1 MLRSKWMIKIAIL
14 DDDKTALMISTSA
27 VEAFL
32 KEKNAEYRLFS
43 FSNPLN
49 FLASAKEEKFDLS
62 FLDIDM
68 PEMNGLSVANELTT
82 ISKDGQIIFLSQRE
96 DLVFECLKFHPFGFI
111 RKSKLIDDFSLMMNQ
126 YFQTISNNES
136 NEAKIDFFDK
146 TKTFSFKIK
155 EIVYIEGDRNYQ
167 KVVLKDKTSQ
177 NVRVP
182 LVTLEDKLR
191 EYGFLRIHKGYL
203 VNYLYIRSIESE
215 EVYLTTGISLPM
227 AKKRKEE
234 IMKQYLA
241 ISRKNSAVII

>member
-1 MLRSKWMIKIAIL
+1 MLKIAIL
-14 DDDKTALMISTSA
+14 DDDKTALMISTGA

-32 KEKNAEYRLFS
+32 KEKNAEYQLFS

-49 FLASAKEEKFDLS
+49 FVASAKEEKFDLS

-68 PEMNGLSVANELTT
+68 PEMNGLEVADQLTE
-82 ISKDGQIIFLSQRE
+82 IAKNGQIIFLSQRE

-126 YFQTISNNES
+126 WYQTIANAES
-136 NEAKIDFFDK
+136 DATKIDFIDK
-146 TKTFSFKIK
+146 TKTVSFRIK

-177 NVRVP
+177 NIRVAMGQ
-182 LVTLEDKLR
+182 LEEKLR
-191 EYGFLRIHKGYL
+191 AHGFIRIHKGYL
-203 VNYLYIRSIESE
+203 LNYLYIRSIAND

-227 AKKRKEE
+227 SKKRREE
-234 IMKQYLA
+234 IMKQYME
-241 ISRKNSAVII
+241 ISRKKSTVII

>member
-1 MLRSKWMIKIAIL
+1 MIKIAIL

-68 PEMNGLSVANELTT
+68 PEMNGLNVANELTA
-82 ISKDGQIIFLSQRE
+82 ISKYGQIIFLSQRE

-177 NVRVP
+177 NIRVP
-182 LVTLEDKLR
+182 LGTLEDKLR
-191 EYGFLRIHKGYL
+191 EHGFLRIHKGYL
-203 VNYLYIRSIESE
+203 LNYLYIRSIESE

>member
-1 MLRSKWMIKIAIL
+1 MLKIAIL

-32 KEKNAEYRLFS
+32 KEKNAEYRVFS

-68 PEMNGLSVANELTT
+68 PEMNGLSVANELAA
-82 ISKDGQIIFLSQRE
+82 ISKYGQIIFLSQRE

-126 YFQTISNNES
+126 FFQTVSNNES
-136 NEAKIDFFDK
+136 NETKIDFFDK
-146 TKTFSFKIK
+146 TKTYSFKIK
-155 EIVYIEGDRNYQ
+155 DIVYIEGDRNYQ
-167 KVVLKDKTSQ
+167 KVVLKDKSSQ
-177 NVRVP
+177 AIRVP
-182 LVTLEDKLR
+182 LGTLEEKLR

-203 VNYLYIRSIESE
+203 LNYLYIRSIENE
-215 EVYLTTGISLPM
+215 EVYLTTGTSLPM

-241 ISRKNSAVII
+241 ISRKNSSVII

>member
-1 MLRSKWMIKIAIL
+1 MLKIAIL

-68 PEMNGLSVANELTT
+68 PEMNGLSVANELAT
-82 ISKDGQIIFLSQRE
+82 ISKYGQIIFLSQRE

-126 YFQTISNNES
+126 FFQTIANNES
-136 NEAKIDFFDK
+136 NETKIDFFDK
-146 TKTFSFKIK
+146 TKTYSFKIK
-155 EIVYIEGDRNYQ
+155 DIVYIEGDRNYQ
-167 KVVLKDKTSQ
+167 KVVLKDKSSQ
-177 NVRVP
+177 NIRVP
-182 LVTLEDKLR
+182 LGTLEEKLR

-203 VNYLYIRSIESE
+203 LNYLYIRSIENE
-215 EVYLTTGISLPM
+215 EVYLTTGTSLPM

-241 ISRKNSAVII
+241 ISRKNSSVII

>member
-1 MLRSKWMIKIAIL
+1 MLKIAIL

-68 PEMNGLSVANELTT
+68 PEMNGLSVADELTQ
-82 ISKDGQIIFLSQRE
+82 ISKYGQIIFLSQRE

-111 RKSKLIDDFSLMMNQ
+111 RKSKLIDDFSLMMTQ
-126 YFQTISNNES
+126 FFQTISNNES

-146 TKTFSFKIK
+146 TRTYSFKIK
-155 EIVYIEGDRNYQ
+155 DIVYIEGDRNYQ
-167 KVVLKDKTSQ
+167 KVVLKDKSSQ

-182 LVTLEDKLR
+182 LGTLEDKLR
-191 EYGFLRIHKGYL
+191 EHGFLRIHKGYL
-203 VNYLYIRSIESE
+203 LNYLYIRSIESE
-215 EVYLTTGISLPM
+215 EVYLTTGTSLPM
-227 AKKRKEE
+227 AKKRKDE

-241 ISRKNSAVII
+241 ISRKNSSVII

>member
-1 MLRSKWMIKIAIL
+1 MLKIAIL

-32 KEKNAEYRLFS
+32 KEKNAEYRVFS

-68 PEMNGLSVANELTT
+68 PEMNGLSVANELAA
-82 ISKDGQIIFLSQRE
+82 ISKYGQIIFLSQRE

-126 YFQTISNNES
+126 FFQTVSNNES
-136 NEAKIDFFDK
+136 NETKIDFFDK
-146 TKTFSFKIK
+146 TKTYSFKIK
-155 EIVYIEGDRNYQ
+155 DIVYIEGDRNYQ
-167 KVVLKDKTSQ
+167 KVVLKDKSSQ
-177 NVRVP
+177 TIRVP
-182 LVTLEDKLR
+182 LGTLEEKLR

-203 VNYLYIRSIESE
+203 LNYLYIRSIENE
-215 EVYLTTGISLPM
+215 EVYLTTGTSLPM

-241 ISRKNSAVII
+241 ISRKNSSVII

>member
-1 MLRSKWMIKIAIL
+1 MLKIAIL

-68 PEMNGLSVANELTT
+68 PEMNGLNVANELTA
-82 ISKDGQIIFLSQRE
+82 ISKYGQIIFLSQRE

-126 YFQTISNNES
+126 FFQTVSNNES
-136 NEAKIDFFDK
+136 NETKIDFFDK
-146 TKTFSFKIK
+146 TKTYSFKIK
-155 EIVYIEGDRNYQ
+155 DIVYIEGDRNYQ
-167 KVVLKDKTSQ
+167 KVVLKDKSSQ
-177 NVRVP
+177 NIRVP
-182 LVTLEDKLR
+182 LGTLEEKLR

-203 VNYLYIRSIESE
+203 LNYLYIRSIESE
-215 EVYLTTGISLPM
+215 EVYLTTGTSLPM

-241 ISRKNSAVII
+241 ISRKNSSVII

>member
-1 MLRSKWMIKIAIL
+1 MIKIAIL

-32 KEKNAEYRLFS
+32 KEKNAEYKLFS

-68 PEMNGLSVANELTT
+68 PEMTGLEVANQLGE
-82 ISKDGQIIFLSQRE
+82 IAKSGQIIFLSQRE

-126 YFQTISNNES
+126 FYQTISNAES
-136 NEAKIDFFDK
+136 DETKIEFIDK

-167 KVVLKDKTSQ
+167 TVVLKDKSSQ
-177 NVRVP
+177 NIRVP
-182 LVTLEDKLR
+182 LGQLEDKLKDH
-191 EYGFLRIHKGYL
+191 GFIRIHKGYL
-203 VNYLYIRSIESE
+203 LNYLYIRSIEGE

-227 AKKRKEE
+227 AKKRKDE

>member
-1 MLRSKWMIKIAIL
+1 MLKIAIL

-68 PEMNGLSVANELTT
+68 PEMNGLNVANELTA
-82 ISKDGQIIFLSQRE
+82 ISKYGQIIFLSQRE

-126 YFQTISNNES
+126 FFQTVSNNES
-136 NEAKIDFFDK
+136 NETKIDFFDK
-146 TKTFSFKIK
+146 TKTYSFKIK
-155 EIVYIEGDRNYQ
+155 DIVYIEGDRNYQ
-167 KVVLKDKTSQ
+167 KVVLKDKSSQ
-177 NVRVP
+177 NIRVP
-182 LVTLEDKLR
+182 LGTLEEKLR

-203 VNYLYIRSIESE
+203 LNYLYIRSIESE
-215 EVYLTTGISLPM
+215 EVYLTIGTSLPM

-241 ISRKNSAVII
+241 ISRKNSSVII

>member
-1 MLRSKWMIKIAIL
+1 MLKVAIL
-14 DDDKTALMISTSA
+14 DDNKTALMISSSA

-68 PEMNGLSVANELTT
+68 PEMNGLEVANELAD
-82 ISKDGQIIFLSQRE
+82 ICKNGQIIFLSQRE

-126 YFQTISNNES
+126 YYQTISNAES
-136 NEAKIDFFDK
+136 DETKIDIIDK
-146 TKTFSFKIK
+146 TKTVSFKIK

-177 NVRVP
+177 NIRVA
-182 LVTLEDKLR
+182 LGSLEEKLR
-191 EYGFLRIHKGYL
+191 EHGFIRIHKGYL
-203 VNYLYIRSIESE
+203 LNYLYIRSIAND
-215 EVYLTTGISLPM
+215 EVYLTT
-227 AKKRKEE
+227 
-234 IMKQYLA
+234 
-241 ISRKNSAVII
+241 

>member
-1 MLRSKWMIKIAIL
+1 MIKIAIL

-32 KEKNAEYRLFS
+32 KEKNAEYKLFS

-49 FLASAKEEKFDLS
+49 FIASAKEEKFDLS

-68 PEMNGLSVANELTT
+68 PEMSGLEVANQLTE
-82 ISKDGQIIFLSQRE
+82 IAKNGQIIFLSQRE

-126 YFQTISNNES
+126 FFQTINNVES
-136 NEAKIDFFDK
+136 DETKIEFIDK

-167 KVVLKDKTSQ
+167 KVVLKDKSSQ
-177 NVRVP
+177 NIRVA
-182 LVTLEDKLR
+182 LGQLEEKLKDH
-191 EYGFLRIHKGYL
+191 GFIRIHKGYL
-203 VNYLYIRSIESE
+203 LNYLYIRSIEGE

-227 AKKRKEE
+227 AKKRKDE

-241 ISRKNSAVII
+241 ISRKNSAVIM

>member
-1 MLRSKWMIKIAIL
+1 MLKIAIL
-14 DDDKTALMISTSA
+14 DDDKTALMISSSA
-27 VEAFL
+27 IEAFL
-32 KEKNAEYRLFS
+32 KEKNIEYRLFV

-68 PEMNGLSVANELTT
+68 PEMNGLEVANELSN
-82 ISKDGQIIFLSQRE
+82 IAKNGQIIFLSQRE
-96 DLVFECLKFHPFGFI
+96 DLVFDCLKFHPFGFI

-126 YFQTISNNES
+126 FFQTISEAES
-136 NEAKIDFFDK
+136 NETRIDFVDK

-182 LVTLEDKLR
+182 LGTLEEKLR
-191 EYGFLRIHKGYL
+191 GRGFIRIHKGYL
-203 VNYLYIRSIESE
+203 LNYLYIRSIEGE
-215 EVYLTTGISLPM
+215 EVYLTTGTSLPM
-227 AKKRKEE
+227 SKKRKDE

-241 ISRKNSAVII
+241 FSRKNSSVII

>member
-1 MLRSKWMIKIAIL
+1 MLKIAIL
-14 DDDKTALMISTSA
+14 DDDKTALMISASA

-68 PEMNGLSVANELTT
+68 PEMNGLNVANELAA
-82 ISKDGQIIFLSQRE
+82 ISKYGQIIFLSQRE

-126 YFQTISNNES
+126 FFQTVSNNES
-136 NEAKIDFFDK
+136 NETKIDFFDK
-146 TKTFSFKIK
+146 TKTYSFKIK
-155 EIVYIEGDRNYQ
+155 DIVYIEGDRNYQ
-167 KVVLKDKTSQ
+167 KVVLKDKSSQ
-177 NVRVP
+177 NIRVP
-182 LVTLEDKLR
+182 LGTLEEKLR

-203 VNYLYIRSIESE
+203 LNYLYIRSIESE
-215 EVYLTTGISLPM
+215 EVYLTTGTSLPM

-241 ISRKNSAVII
+241 ISRKNSSVII

>member
-1 MLRSKWMIKIAIL
+1 MLKISIL
-14 DDDKTALMISTSA
+14 DDNKTALMISAGA

-32 KEKNAEYRLFS
+32 KEKSVEYKLFS

-68 PEMNGLSVANELTT
+68 PEMNGLEVANQLSE
-82 ISKDGQIIFLSQRE
+82 INKSGQIIFLSQRE

-126 YFQTISNNES
+126 YYQTIANTES
-136 NEAKIDFFDK
+136 DDAKIDFIDK
-146 TKTFSFKIK
+146 TKTVSFKLK

-167 KVVLKDKTSQ
+167 KVVLRDKTSQ
-177 NVRVP
+177 NIRVQMGS
-182 LVTLEDKLR
+182 LEEKLK
-191 EYGFLRIHKGYL
+191 EHGFIRIHKGYL
-203 VNYLYIRSIESE
+203 LNYLYIRSIEGE
-215 EVYLTTGISLPM
+215 EVYLTTGVSLPL
-227 AKKRKEE
+227 AKKRKDE

-241 ISRKNSAVII
+241 ISRKNSAIII

>member
-1 MLRSKWMIKIAIL
+1 MLKIAIL

-68 PEMNGLSVANELTT
+68 PEMNGLSVANELAT
-82 ISKDGQIIFLSQRE
+82 ISKYGQIIFLSQRE

-126 YFQTISNNES
+126 FFQTVANNES
-136 NEAKIDFFDK
+136 NETKIDFFDK
-146 TKTFSFKIK
+146 TKTYSFKIK
-155 EIVYIEGDRNYQ
+155 DIVYIEGDRNYQ
-167 KVVLKDKTSQ
+167 KVVLKDKSSQ
-177 NVRVP
+177 NIRVP
-182 LVTLEDKLR
+182 LGTLEEKLR

-203 VNYLYIRSIESE
+203 LNYLYIRSIENE
-215 EVYLTTGISLPM
+215 EVYLTTGTSLPM

-241 ISRKNSAVII
+241 ISRKNSSVII

>member
-1 MLRSKWMIKIAIL
+1 MIKVAIL

-68 PEMNGLSVANELTT
+68 PEMNGLEVANQLTEIAKT
-82 ISKDGQIIFLSQRE
+82 CQIIFLSQRE

-146 TKTFSFKIK
+146 TKTFSYKIK

-182 LVTLEDKLR
+182 LGTLEDKLR
-191 EYGFLRIHKGYL
+191 EHGFLRIHKGYL

-241 ISRKNSAVII
+241 ISRKNSSVII

>member
-1 MLRSKWMIKIAIL
+1 MIKIAIL

-32 KEKNAEYRLFS
+32 KEKNAEYKLFS

-49 FLASAKEEKFDLS
+49 FLASAKEEKFDLA

-68 PEMNGLSVANELTT
+68 PEMTGLEVANQLSE
-82 ISKDGQIIFLSQRE
+82 IAKNGQIIFLSQRE

-126 YFQTISNNES
+126 YFQTISNAES
-136 NEAKIDFFDK
+136 DETKIDFIDK
-146 TKTFSFKIK
+146 TKTVSFKIK

-167 KVVLKDKTSQ
+167 KVVLKDKSSQ
-177 NVRVP
+177 NIRVP
-182 LVTLEDKLR
+182 LGSLEEKLKDH
-191 EYGFLRIHKGYL
+191 GFIRIHKGYL
-203 VNYLYIRSIESE
+203 LNYLYIRSIEGE

-227 AKKRKEE
+227 AKKRKDE

>member
-1 MLRSKWMIKIAIL
+1 MIKIAIL

-32 KEKNAEYRLFS
+32 KEKNAEYKLFS

-49 FLASAKEEKFDLS
+49 FIASAKEEKFDLS

-68 PEMNGLSVANELTT
+68 PEMNGLEVANQLSE
-82 ISKDGQIIFLSQRE
+82 IAKSGQIIFLSQRE

-126 YFQTISNNES
+126 FFQTISNAES
-136 NEAKIDFFDK
+136 DETKIDFIDK
-146 TKTFSFKIK
+146 TRTYSFKIK

-167 KVVLKDKTSQ
+167 KIVLKDKSSQ
-177 NVRVP
+177 NIRVP
-182 LVTLEDKLR
+182 LGQLEDKLKD
-191 EYGFLRIHKGYL
+191 YGFIRIHKGYL
-203 VNYLYIRSIESE
+203 LNYLYIRSIEGE

-227 AKKRKEE
+227 AKKRKDE

>member
-1 MLRSKWMIKIAIL
+1 MIKIAIL
-14 DDDKTALMISTSA
+14 DDDKTALMISTA
-27 VEAFL
+27 TVEAFL
-32 KEKNAEYRLFS
+32 KEKNTEYKLFS

-49 FLASAKEEKFDLS
+49 FLASAKEEKFNLS

-68 PEMNGLSVANELTT
+68 PEMTGLEVANQLSEVAKT
-82 ISKDGQIIFLSQRE
+82 GQIIFLSQRE

-126 YFQTISNNES
+126 FYQTISNADSDET
-136 NEAKIDFFDK
+136 KIEFIDK

-177 NVRVP
+177 NIRVA
-182 LVTLEDKLR
+182 LGQLEEKLK
-191 EYGFLRIHKGYL
+191 EHGFIRIHKGYL
-203 VNYLYIRSIESE
+203 LNYLYIRSIEGE

-227 AKKRKEE
+227 AKKRKDE

>member
-1 MLRSKWMIKIAIL
+1 MIKIAIL

-68 PEMNGLSVANELTT
+68 PEMNGLNVANELTA
-82 ISKDGQIIFLSQRE
+82 ISKYGQIIFLSQRE

-177 NVRVP
+177 NIRVP
-182 LVTLEDKLR
+182 LGTLEDKLR
-191 EYGFLRIHKGYL
+191 EHGFLRIHKGYL

-215 EVYLTTGISLPM
+215 EVYLTTGTSLPM

>member
-1 MLRSKWMIKIAIL
+1 MLKIAIL
-14 DDDKTALMISTSA
+14 DDDKTALMISTGA

-32 KEKNAEYRLFS
+32 KEKNAEYQLFS

-49 FLASAKEEKFDLS
+49 FVASAKEEKFDLS

-68 PEMNGLSVANELTT
+68 PEMNGLEVANQLTE
-82 ISKDGQIIFLSQRE
+82 IAKNGQIIFLSQRE

-126 YFQTISNNES
+126 WYQTIANAES
-136 NEAKIDFFDK
+136 DETKIDIIDK
-146 TKTFSFKIK
+146 TKTVSFKIK

-177 NVRVP
+177 NIRVAMGQ
-182 LVTLEDKLR
+182 LEEKLR
-191 EYGFLRIHKGYL
+191 AHGFIRIHKGYL
-203 VNYLYIRSIESE
+203 LNYLYIRSIAND

-227 AKKRKEE
+227 SKKRREE
-234 IMKQYLA
+234 IMKQYME
-241 ISRKNSAVII
+241 ISRKKSTVVI

>member
-1 MLRSKWMIKIAIL
+1 MLKIAIL

-68 PEMNGLSVANELTT
+68 PEMNGLSVANELAA
-82 ISKDGQIIFLSQRE
+82 ISKYGQIIFLSQRE

-126 YFQTISNNES
+126 FFQTIANNES
-136 NEAKIDFFDK
+136 NETKIDFFDK
-146 TKTFSFKIK
+146 TKTYSFKIK
-155 EIVYIEGDRNYQ
+155 DIVYIEGDRNYQ
-167 KVVLKDKTSQ
+167 KVVLKDKSSQ
-177 NVRVP
+177 NIRVP
-182 LVTLEDKLR
+182 LGTLEEKLR

-203 VNYLYIRSIESE
+203 LNYLYIRSIENE
-215 EVYLTTGISLPM
+215 EVYLTTGTSLPM

-241 ISRKNSAVII
+241 ISRKNSSVII

>member
-1 MLRSKWMIKIAIL
+1 MLKIAIL
-14 DDDKTALMISTSA
+14 DDDKTALMISTA
-27 VEAFL
+27 TVEAFL
-32 KEKNAEYRLFS
+32 KEKNAEYKLFS

-68 PEMNGLSVANELTT
+68 PEMNGLSVANELTQ
-82 ISKDGQIIFLSQRE
+82 ISKYGQIIFLSQRE

-111 RKSKLIDDFSLMMNQ
+111 RKSKLIDDFSLMMTQ

-155 EIVYIEGDRNYQ
+155 DIVYIEGDRNYQ

-182 LVTLEDKLR
+182 LGTLEDKLR

-203 VNYLYIRSIESE
+203 LNYLFIRSIENE

-227 AKKRKEE
+227 AKKRKDE

-241 ISRKNSAVII
+241 ISRKNSAVIM

>member
-1 MLRSKWMIKIAIL
+1 MLKVAIL
-14 DDDKTALMISTSA
+14 DDNKTALMISSSA

-32 KEKNAEYRLFS
+32 KEKNAEYQLFS

-68 PEMNGLSVANELTT
+68 PEMNGLEVANQLSE
-82 ISKDGQIIFLSQRE
+82 IAKNGQIIFLSQRE

-126 YFQTISNNES
+126 WYQTVNNSES
-136 NEAKIDFFDK
+136 DETKIDFIDK
-146 TKTFSFKIK
+146 TKTISFKIK

-167 KVVLKDKTSQ
+167 KVVLKDKSSQ
-177 NVRVP
+177 NIRAAMGQ
-182 LVTLEDKLR
+182 LEDKLR
-191 EYGFLRIHKGYL
+191 EHGFIRIHKGYL
-203 VNYLYIRSIESE
+203 LNYLYIRSIAND

-227 AKKRKEE
+227 SKKRKDE
-234 IMKQYLA
+234 IMKQYMA

>member
-1 MLRSKWMIKIAIL
+1 MLKIAIL

-32 KEKNAEYRLFS
+32 KEKNAEYRVFS

-68 PEMNGLSVANELTT
+68 PEMNGLSVANELAA
-82 ISKDGQIIFLSQRE
+82 ISKYGQIIFLSQRE

-126 YFQTISNNES
+126 FFQTVSNNES
-136 NEAKIDFFDK
+136 NETKIDFFDK
-146 TKTFSFKIK
+146 TKTYSFKIK
-155 EIVYIEGDRNYQ
+155 DIVYIEGDRNYQ
-167 KVVLKDKTSQ
+167 KVVLKDKSSQ
-177 NVRVP
+177 NIRVP
-182 LVTLEDKLR
+182 LGTLEEKLR

-203 VNYLYIRSIESE
+203 LNYLYIRSIESE
-215 EVYLTTGISLPM
+215 EVYLTTGTSLPM

-241 ISRKNSAVII
+241 ISRKNSSVII

>member
-1 MLRSKWMIKIAIL
+1 MLKVAIL
-14 DDDKTALMISTSA
+14 DDNKTALMISSSA

-68 PEMNGLSVANELTT
+68 PEMNGLEVANELAD
-82 ISKDGQIIFLSQRE
+82 ICKNGQIIFLSQRE

-126 YFQTISNNES
+126 YYQTISNAES
-136 NEAKIDFFDK
+136 DETKIDIIDK
-146 TKTFSFKIK
+146 TKTVSFKIK

-177 NVRVP
+177 NIRVA
-182 LVTLEDKLR
+182 LGSLEEKLR
-191 EYGFLRIHKGYL
+191 EHGFIRIHKGYL
-203 VNYLYIRSIESE
+203 LNYLYIRSIAND

-227 AKKRKEE
+227 SKKRKEE
-234 IMKQYLA
+234 IMKQYMA
-241 ISRKNSAVII
+241 MSRKNSAVII

>member
-1 MLRSKWMIKIAIL
+1 MLKIAIL
-14 DDDKTALMISTSA
+14 DDNKTALMISTSA

-32 KEKNAEYRLFS
+32 KEKNAEYKLFS

-68 PEMNGLSVANELTT
+68 PEMDGLEVANQLSE
-82 ISKDGQIIFLSQRE
+82 ICKNGQIIFLSQRE

-126 YFQTISNNES
+126 YYQTIANAES
-136 NEAKIDFFDK
+136 DDAKIDFIDK
-146 TKTFSFKIK
+146 TKTVSFKIK

-177 NVRVP
+177 NVRVQMGS
-182 LVTLEDKLR
+182 LEEKLR
-191 EYGFLRIHKGYL
+191 EHGFIRIHKGYL
-203 VNYLYIRSIESE
+203 VNYLYIRSIGTD
-215 EVYLTTGISLPM
+215 EVLLTTGPALPM
-227 AKKRKEE
+227 SKKRKDE
-234 IMKQYLA
+234 IMKQYLE
-241 ISRKNSAVII
+241 ISRSNTSIVL

>member
-1 MLRSKWMIKIAIL
+1 MLKIAIL

-32 KEKNAEYRLFS
+32 KEKNAEYRVFS

-68 PEMNGLSVANELTT
+68 PEMNGLSVANELAA
-82 ISKDGQIIFLSQRE
+82 ISKYGQIIFLSQRE

-126 YFQTISNNES
+126 FFQTVANNES
-136 NEAKIDFFDK
+136 NETKIDFFDK
-146 TKTFSFKIK
+146 TKTYSFKIK
-155 EIVYIEGDRNYQ
+155 DIVYIEGDRNYQ
-167 KVVLKDKTSQ
+167 KVVLKDKSSQ
-177 NVRVP
+177 NIRVP
-182 LVTLEDKLR
+182 LGTLEEKLR

-203 VNYLYIRSIESE
+203 LNYLYIRSIENE
-215 EVYLTTGISLPM
+215 EVYLTTGTSLPM

-241 ISRKNSAVII
+241 ISRKNSSVII

>member
-1 MLRSKWMIKIAIL
+1 MLKIAIL

-68 PEMNGLSVANELTT
+68 PEMNGLSVADELTQ
-82 ISKDGQIIFLSQRE
+82 ISKYGQIIFLSQRE

-111 RKSKLIDDFSLMMNQ
+111 RKSKLIDDFSLMMTQ
-126 YFQTISNNES
+126 FFQTISNNES

-146 TKTFSFKIK
+146 TKTYSFKIK
-155 EIVYIEGDRNYQ
+155 DIVYIEGDRNYQ
-167 KVVLKDKTSQ
+167 KVVLKDKSSQ
-177 NVRVP
+177 NVRVS
-182 LVTLEDKLR
+182 LGTLEDKLR

-203 VNYLYIRSIESE
+203 LNYLYIRSIESE
-215 EVYLTTGISLPM
+215 EVYLTTGTSLPM
-227 AKKRKEE
+227 AKKRKDE

-241 ISRKNSAVII
+241 ISRKNSSVII